1 MLEVGKLYC
10 SKNYAIPILVYT
22 NKSLTSAPE
31 ELQCIFIDQPFLV
44 LATHTESRSFG
55 AQAWVRYNVL
65 FGDRKGW
72 IQLDYNYKIEE
83 IK

>member
-1 MLEVGKLYC
+1 MLEIGKLYC
-10 SKNYAIPILVYT
+10 SKNYAMPLLVYT

-44 LATHTESRSFG
+44 LATHANRR
-55 AQAWVRYNVL
+55 WVRYNVL

-72 IQLDYNYKIEE
+72 IQVDYNYKIEE

>member
-1 MLEVGKLYC
+1 VILEVGKLYC
-10 SKNYAIPILVYT
+10 SKNYAMPLLVYT

-31 ELQCIFIDQPFLV
+31 ELQCIYTDQPFLV
-44 LATHTESRSFG
+44 LAMHAGTKTLG
-55 AQAWVRYNVL
+55 TRYNVL

-72 IQLDYNYKIEE
+72 IKIDYCYKIEE